1 MSARNNGHGRPTTG
15 RQARRN
21 RTIAIVVVLALVLAA
36 FCIGYVLAS
45 GGSDIVPVRPS
56 LSASSSEN
64 PTASPEPSESPSEEA
79 SESVSA
85 APAGDLLPDDR
96 YFVYAK
102 AVSEGAVGPE
112 LTFDL
117 AYFLED
123 EAAQEA
129 ATEHGGEVTDGY
141 YIVNDNPKLRTMAL
155 APDASVRYVPEGTC
169 CEPKTG
175 SLDAWSAAVNG
186 TTQTDYPNMDYTGW
200 WVTVQGGEI
209 VRITQQWVP

>member
-1 MSARNNGHGRPTTG
+1 MAARNNGHGRPG
-15 RQARRN
+15 AARQVRRN
-21 RTIAIVVVLALVLAA
+21 RTIAIVVVLALVLGA
-36 FCIGYVLAS
+36 FGIGYVLAS
-45 GGSDIVPVRPS
+45 GGGDVAPS
-56 LSASSSEN
+56 SASAPASSSDG

-85 APAGDLLPDDR
+85 APAGDVLPDER

-117 AYFLED
+117 AYYLTD

-129 ATEHGGEVTDGY
+129 AAEHNEEVTDGY

-155 APDASVRYVPEGTC
+155 SPDATVRYVPEGTC
-169 CEPKTG
+169 CKPKAG
-175 SLDAWSAAVNG
+175 NLDAWSAAVNG
-186 TTQTDYPNMDYTGW
+186 TAQTDYPNMEATGW
-200 WVTVQGGEI
+200 WIGVEGGEI

>member
-1 MSARNNGHGRPTTG
+1 MAARNNGHGRPG
-15 RQARRN
+15 AARQVRRN
-21 RTIAIVVVLALVLAA
+21 RTIAIVVVLALVLGA
-36 FCIGYVLAS
+36 FGIGYVLAS
-45 GGSDIVPVRPS
+45 GGGDVAPS
-56 LSASSSEN
+56 SASAPASSSDG

-85 APAGDLLPDDR
+85 APAGDVLPDER

-117 AYFLED
+117 AYYLTD

-129 ATEHGGEVTDGY
+129 AAEHNEEVTDGY

-155 APDASVRYVPEGTC
+155 SPDAIVRYVPEGTC
-169 CEPKTG
+169 CTLKAG
-175 SLDAWSAAVNG
+175 NLDAWSAAVNG
-186 TTQTDYPNMDYTGW
+186 TAQTDYPNMEATGW
-200 WVTVQGGEI
+200 WIGVEGGEI